1 MRTHHTFT
9 SWGLVLVGIM
19 CGALDRGN
27 AEIRQGDIPIWGG
40 REGVFNVGLDSAA
53 RGWKVPPGWFSQMSS
68 EVFWAGIGNRRF
80 GLLAGGQLYTTWRA
94 IVPLTEEIY
103 AEGKT
108 TIYDNHRSELLTPPF
123 EVKLDYITF
132 LLSGGRMP
140 GEACINL
147 LVDGKVMRTVTG
159 ENNDLLNWV
168 AFDVKDLRGKEARI
182 QVLDTSIA
190 TFGYITID
198 CVCQS
203 PDPKGAT
210 RIIATPPTA
219 TNHAGGRVE
228 TVAGMLDGI
237 PEIAGGELKVGG
249 QTVGLDKLLRW
260 ETGIAAAEAIAA
272 NRLELVNG
280 DLLVAEVL
288 GLEKEELLIKH
299 AGFKERRIPVSAIS
313 QALFQPIPPVKAK
326 PGTLIHSNG
335 NEIPGELLWIRDDN
349 ISIKCSLGVI
359 PLPKARVRAFVF
371 SERKPAQADAD
382 AVLLADGSTLS
393 GKVSLVGEKIQLAH
407 DSLGKLEISVGDV
420 SRITRRPGGVTPFAN
435 LEGELIERV
444 GPITPPVPV
453 KVKGDA
459 GDALRM
465 FPRTAM
471 RYKLPKA
478 KGDLRFR
485 AKIAPIVN
493 SRTPMTAL
501 VRAGGMK
508 KSFMIPPDGG
518 GLEVD
523 MDLGKATEVEI
534 IADSSGVLS
543 YPCGIELRNAFI
555 MGGDAP

>member
-1 MRTHHTFT
+1 
-9 SWGLVLVGIM
+9 
-19 CGALDRGN
+19 
-27 AEIRQGDIPIWGG
+27 
-40 REGVFNVGLDSAA
+40 
-53 RGWKVPPGWFSQMSS
+53 MSS
-68 EVFWAGIGNRRF
+68 DVFWGGIGNRRF
-80 GLLAGGQLYTTWRA
+80 GLLSGGQLYTTWRA

-159 ENNDLLNWV
+159 ENNDLLDWV

-219 TNHAGGRVE
+219 TNNAGGRVE

-260 ETGIAAAEAIAA
+260 ETGIAAPESIAA

-299 AGFKERRIPVSAIS
+299 EGFKEMRIPVSAIS

-359 PLPKARVRAFVF
+359 PLSKARVRAFVF
-371 SERKPAQADAD
+371 SERKPTQASAD

-407 DSLGKLEISVGDV
+407 DSLGMLEIAVGDV

-501 VRAGGMK
+501 VRAGGME

-518 GLEVD
+518 GIEVA

>member
-19 CGALDRGN
+19 CSALDRGN
-27 AEIRQGDIPIWGG
+27 AEIRQGDIPI
-40 REGVFNVGLDSAA
+40 EVAGLRGWDKSAK
-53 RGWKVPPGWFSQMSS
+53 GWKVPPDWGSQIGSS

-80 GLLAGGQLYTTWRA
+80 GLLSGGQLYTTWRA

-219 TNHAGGRVE
+219 TNNAGGRVE

-260 ETGIAAAEAIAA
+260 ETGIAAAESIAA

-359 PLPKARVRAFVF
+359 PLSKARVRAFVF
-371 SERKPAQADAD
+371 SERKPTQASAD

-407 DSLGKLEISVGDV
+407 DSLGMLEIAVGDV

-465 FPRTAM
+465 FPRTTM

-478 KGDLRFR
+478 KGSLHFR
-485 AKIAPIVN
+485 AKVAPIVN
-493 SRTPMTAL
+493 SRTPMTVL
-501 VRAGGMK
+501 VRAGGME

-518 GLEVD
+518 GIEVD

-555 MGGDAP
+555 MGGDAL